1 MIPTKKTNGGFT
13 LLQLLFSIVIM
24 GLLISVV
31 ITSLNPSRIKGR
43 DSKRLSDLNQMK
55 VALEFYRE
63 ANGNYP
69 YTCNPSVYTPSYSN
83 VSFDSVIYGGN
94 HLCTTPNGNTKIV
107 PNVTL
112 TQAMAPYV
120 AQLKDPKLH
129 ANGDSGYLYT
139 NTSVT
144 QPSYCFMMWRTPENL
159 RNFPSTTV
167 NPARCP
173 SVDSN
178 GQCSAGSN
186 SNSVY
191 IGKGTYATIG
201 C

>member
-1 MIPTKKTNGGFT
+1 
-13 LLQLLFSIVIM
+13 
-24 GLLISVV
+24 
-31 ITSLNPSRIKGR
+31 
-43 DSKRLSDLNQMK
+43 MK

-69 YTCNPSVYTPSYSN
+69 NTCDPSVYAPAPPYSN
-83 VSFDSVIYGGN
+83 VSFDSVSYGGN
-94 HLCTTPNGNTKIV
+94 HLCTTPNGLTKIV

-112 TQAMAPYV
+112 AQAMAPYV

-139 NTSVT
+139 NTAALGS

-159 RNFPSTTV
+159 KNYPSSAV
-167 NPARCP
+167 NPYRCP

-186 SNSVY
+186 NNSVY
-191 IGKGTYATIG
+191 IGKGVYATTG